1 MTTACVSGVTMII
14 DGAPCL
20 RPSGLVDLC
29 RWHARDER
37 RNIVFHLRIQHDVP
51 LVCRRTTNPILH
63 VEEFAWW
70 IISNRAHEPRMMNDG
85 LRPRVRTPRALQ
97 VSLGRRCRPGDR
109 HQATEACRCIV
120 ELSRAAQPGSD
131 ATFDHARAEAPP
143 LRYLHRWPAGLAPF
157 Q

>member
-1 MTTACVSGVTMII
+1 
-14 DGAPCL
+14 
-20 RPSGLVDLC
+20 
-29 RWHARDER
+29 
-37 RNIVFHLRIQHDVP
+37 
-51 LVCRRTTNPILH
+51 
-63 VEEFAWW
+63 
-70 IISNRAHEPRMMNDG
+70 MMNDG

-120 ELSRAAQPGSD
+120 ELSRAAQLGSD

-157 Q
+157 EHETLPPILFGGLPGDLDAAVRHGQRTKI